1 MTRTKLIA
9 NRSWYLRPVARC
21 CKGAQLGR
29 VAPAF
34 KEKQM
39 KKVLLREYYELCEG
53 GVCQDL
59 LTEEEKKFVAN
70 GGMMLSG
77 KLQEAD
83 VQNGNGRI
91 YPQLVLEREM
101 ENYAKLVKERRALGE
116 LDHPD
121 DSVINLKNASHM
133 VTEVW
138 WDGSSVMGKVKVLNT
153 PSGKILQELV
163 GDGVKLGISS
173 RGLGSVRESKGQT
186 IVEED
191 FQLICFDFVSEPSTP
206 EAYMALQESKNRP
219 NIFTKGDKI
228 NRLLNDI
235 VGDFEA

>member
-1 MTRTKLIA
+1 
-9 NRSWYLRPVARC
+9 
-21 CKGAQLGR
+21 
-29 VAPAF
+29 
-34 KEKQM
+34 M

-59 LTEEEKKFVAN
+59 LTEEEKKFVKN

-83 VQNGNGRI
+83 VQNGNGRV
-91 YPQLVLEREM
+91 YPQTILEREM
-101 ENYAKLVKERRALGE
+101 QNYTKLVKERRALGE

-133 VTEVW
+133 VTEIW
-138 WDGSSVMGKVKVLNT
+138 WDGASVMGKVKVLNT

-163 GDGVKLGISS
+163 NDGVKLGISS

-186 IVEED
+186 IVEDD

-206 EAYMALQESKNRP
+206 EAYMSLQESKNSP
-219 NIFTKGDKI
+219 NIFTKADRI
-228 NRLLNDI
+228 NRLLNGI
-235 VGDFEA
+235 VGDFD